1 MPLLEPVPDVRSLD
15 LLHSVAQCGSIRQ
28 AALVH
33 GISQPAA
40 SMRLRSLEQALGLVL
55 LDRSHGRAQLTP
67 AGVAVVQWSENVLE
81 PLGRFSLSTR
91 ALRSE
96 GETQLCLVA
105 SMTVAEYLVPQWLT
119 RLRESDPSIV
129 VSLKMGNSHLVV
141 DTMLRDEADVGFVE
155 GPHAPEGLAAK
166 VVCMDD
172 LVVVVAP
179 SDLWA
184 RRKRPLEA
192 PELSA
197 TPLILR
203 EAGSGTRDVLETS
216 LHSLGLV
223 ITPLVELGST
233 TAIKAAVTAGVGAGV
248 LSRFAVESE
257 LREGRLVEVITA
269 GFTLER
275 SIRMVWSK
283 GHPLSLSAK
292 RLIKSIDETGP
303 SRTPR

>member
-15 LLHSVAQCGSIRQ
+15 LLHSVAECGSIRQ

-55 LDRSHGRAQLTP
+55 LDRSQGRAQLTP
-67 AGVAVVQWSENVLE
+67 AGVAVVQWSEDVLE
-81 PLGRFSLSTR
+81 PLGRFSLSAR

-141 DTMLRDEADVGFVE
+141 DTMLRAEADVGFVE

-166 VVCMDD
+166 VVCTDD
-172 LVVVVAP
+172 LAVVAP
-179 SDLWA
+179 AHPWA
-184 RRKRPLEA
+184 RRKKALGA
-192 PELSA
+192 AELAA

-216 LHSLGLV
+216 MQSLGLTV
-223 ITPLVELGST
+223 APLVELGST

-257 LREGRLVEVITA
+257 LREGRLIEVVTA

-292 RLIKSIDETGP
+292 RLIKAIDETGP
-303 SRTPR
+303 SRTLR